1 MLDRLFVSIFKGL
14 QEIYA
19 EDIAVINQQFPREP
33 FEFLEP
39 SLRLAWPD
47 AIAMLREAGVEIDDF
62 EDLSTTN
69 EKLLGRLVKQ
79 KVGSGRWGWGVGL
92 VTHPPHHFPLYCCS
106 PCSVSHRLL
115 HAGQVPAVHPPVLY
129 HARRREP
136 AVQQL
141 VRLDDAR
148 RGDHER

>member
-79 KVGSGRWGWGVGL
+79 KVGSGRWGGGGACEVR
-92 VTHPPHHFPLYCCS
+92 TSTSPFP
-106 PCSVSHRLL
+106 SVLL
-115 HAGQVPAVHPPVLY
+115 FPVLSITPTFTCWTSSRCAS
-129 HARRREP
+129 ARSIPCPTPRTRCT
-136 AVQQL
+136 AT
-141 VRLDDAR
+141 RTT
-148 RGDHER
+148 